1 MDVNYILK
9 YFDFINLQAVV
20 KMDSAGSD
28 DNQEKLSSSS
38 LIDQHE
44 HDQQVIKSTYNFIW
58 VLKIIFFFFYDF
70 AMMVKIH
77 YKLQGEI

>member
-1 MDVNYILK
+1 MDVNYVLK

-20 KMDSAGSD
+20 KMSSAGSD

-44 HDQQVIKSTYNFIW
+44 HEQQVHVIKSTYNFIW
-58 VLKIIFFFFYDF
+58 VLKIIFFYDF